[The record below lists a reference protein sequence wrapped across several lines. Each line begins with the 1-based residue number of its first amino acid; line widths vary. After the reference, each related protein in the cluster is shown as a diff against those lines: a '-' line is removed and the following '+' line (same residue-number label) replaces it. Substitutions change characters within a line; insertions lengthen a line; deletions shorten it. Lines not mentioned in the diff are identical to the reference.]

1 MGQNNGKPKK
11 NSSRIYLLGSIFIKP
26 EITGEILNQIDSKDF
41 YSQKNQNIMQAIQNI
56 YEAKRQI
63 DEVTIIDELKRMNV
77 FEASGGIEYL
87 YEIINSVPN
96 VANLEA
102 YIEIIHQKKLERY
115 LLEVVRKISDDIL
128 DGNME
133 FSELLVKSEQQLM
146 DVINRQR
153 IEDMKRLD
161 LLTEEVID
169 IIEAN
174 KNKEG
179 NLVGLDTG
187 YQDLNTL
194 TAGFKPGELIILAA
208 RPSIGKSTLALNFAA
223 NVCRTEKSVALFS
236 LLINFH
242 YILINHQQLIYEI

>member
-1 MGQNNGKPKK
+1 MENPKK
-11 NSSRIYLLGSIFIKP
+11 IPQALEAEIYLLGSIFIKP

-133 FSELLVKSEQQLM
+133 FSELLK
-146 DVINRQR
+146 
-153 IEDMKRLD
+153 
-161 LLTEEVID
+161 T
-169 IIEAN
+169 
-174 KNKEG
+174 
-179 NLVGLDTG
+179 
-187 YQDLNTL
+187 
-194 TAGFKPGELIILAA
+194 
-208 RPSIGKSTLALNFAA
+208 
-223 NVCRTEKSVALFS
+223 
-236 LLINFH
+236 
-242 YILINHQQLIYEI
+242 